1 MRKLSLPTAFG
12 RVIRRLREDAG
23 YSQMEFAAA
32 AKISR
37 TYAGEL
43 ERGEKSISLD
53 IVERVAQALGI
64 SYAELFRNIDDEIAR
79 R

>member
-1 MRKLSLPTAFG
+1 
-12 RVIRRLREDAG
+12 
-23 YSQMEFAAA
+23 MEFAAA